1 MSRQSTVE
9 DVFEGIHKGI
19 YDGETP
25 FSEDLREAIAPGASY
40 SHLLTTE
47 LRSLHPYT
55 QVMIVLEFARA
66 GHTEALP
73 HAERLLNS
81 DHAGTR
87 FQAALSLA
95 LLGDIRGAA
104 EIRKQIERPEPGTIL
119 AHILDY
125 LEEAT
130 LNGQHPEL
138 QPLLEQARAARSRG
152 GG

>member
-25 FSEDLREAIAPGASY
+25 FSEDLREAIAPGESY
-40 SHLLTTE
+40 SRLLATE
-47 LRSLHPYT
+47 LPSLHPHT
-55 QVMIVLEFARA
+55 QVMIVLEFAMA
-66 GHTEALP
+66 GHPEVLP

-81 DHAGTR
+81 DHASTR

-95 LLGDIRGAA
+95 LLGDLRGAA
-104 EIRKQIERPEPGTIL
+104 EIRRQIARPEPGMIL
-119 AHILDY
+119 AHIIDY

-130 LNGQHPEL
+130 LNGQHPEF
-138 QPLLEQARAARSRG
+138 QPLLAQARSARSKG